1 MGPAAQALAPAAPAL
16 KQRFGG
22 LPEVDLGDA
31 GGAAGPLAA
40 WREVFRVGQMSEV
53 WRELGAW
60 VAAHSPSFGPG
71 TAERFQ
77 MAARVT
83 AAEARRALAPRVA
96 VDRDPRITICRVPS
110 TWLSLWLNLLNQFTC
125 GGLSTVHSL

>member
-1 MGPAAQALAPAAPAL
+1 LTPRPSCCAWGLAVQALAPAAPAL

-31 GGAAGPLAA
+31 AGAAGALAG
-40 WREVFRVGQMSEV
+40 WREVFRVGQMHEV

-83 AAEARRALAPRVA
+83 AAEARRSPAPRVA
-96 VDRDPRITICRVPS
+96 MVRDPPDC
-110 TWLSLWLNLLNQFTC
+110 C
-125 GGLSTVHSL
+125 

>member
-1 MGPAAQALAPAAPAL
+1 MSSCCALGPAAQALAPAAPAL

-31 GGAAGPLAA
+31 AGAAGPLAG
-40 WREVFRVGQMSEV
+40 WREVFRVGQMS
-53 WRELGAW
+53 AW
-60 VAAHSPSFGPG
+60 VSAHSPSFGPG

-83 AAEARRALAPRVA
+83 AAEARRSPAPRVA
-96 VDRDPRITICRVPS
+96 MVRDPTD
-110 TWLSLWLNLLNQFTC
+110 
-125 GGLSTVHSL
+125 

>member
-1 MGPAAQALAPAAPAL
+1 MSSCCALGPAAQALAPAAPAL

-31 GGAAGPLAA
+31 AGAAGPLAG

-60 VAAHSPSFGPG
+60 VSAHSPSFGPG

-77 MAARVT
+77 MAAHVT
-83 AAEARRALAPRVA
+83 AAEARRSPAPRVA
-96 VDRDPRITICRVPS
+96 MVRDPTD
-110 TWLSLWLNLLNQFTC
+110 
-125 GGLSTVHSL
+125 